1 MLIDDCGADVML
13 VMVTMWRSAQ
23 DIRRIL
29 LWLHPRCH
37 GGKIV
42 TSMAIR
48 TRKAAGGAGAAGSVA
63 GMSGSA
69 GVPARGQ
76 ASRPGP
82 EPGGMG
88 GEWGMGGLIQE
99 LLLKT

>member
-13 VMVTMWRSAQ
+13 VMVTMWRGAQ

-42 TSMAIR
+42 TAEGGRRRRGRRERGRDERVCRGTSAR
-48 TRKAAGGAGAAGSVA
+48 AGKPARAGAGGDG
-63 GMSGSA
+63 
-69 GVPARGQ
+69 
-76 ASRPGP
+76 
-82 EPGGMG
+82 G